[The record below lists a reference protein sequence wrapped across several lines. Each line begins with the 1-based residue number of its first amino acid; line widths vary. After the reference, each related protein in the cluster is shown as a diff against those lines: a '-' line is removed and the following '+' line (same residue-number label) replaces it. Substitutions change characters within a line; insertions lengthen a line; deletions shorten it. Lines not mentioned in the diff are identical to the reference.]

1 MVKKMDKTTYI
12 NHVKNVFTTIDK
24 DKSGYLDADEVWAY
38 HQETARV
45 MGVLPN
51 EEEFQRSFRILDK
64 DGDGTVTLK
73 EMLALAEEDWTKLQ
87 MKEDEARY
95 GINSDTAFSKG
106 IDWCTEIVFFY
117 GVLCGICWWEFKKFN
132 QS

>member
-87 MKEDEARY
+87 MKLDDRQGRRKGRLSNQNKSRWKSTVVPSRTA
-95 GINSDTAFSKG
+95 GLNSSSG
-106 IDWCTEIVFFY
+106 ER
-117 GVLCGICWWEFKKFN
+117 E
-132 QS
+132 